1 MPVQRNYL
9 SGTPVELLD
18 GQGETAQHG
27 TANIS
32 QEDAKVRDY
41 VLSWRNKLRYERIEK
56 VNVWNECWALYRG
69 LEDFSNKEDWQSKI
83 VMPKAWGTVKQ
94 AVSAIKQMLHANQKT
109 SWRAEPENPD
119 DQVWQLRAEKMTNL
133 SKVFL
138 DKAQFLQEFATG
150 LETGFIMG
158 LGVWKLGWNISP
170 RLQMRVQTVMV
181 PNPTQTSGFGPPA
194 QNAPSGPTN
203 APGATGG
210 GSPVPT
216 QENPAAGPPT
226 GAQQTQLPEQE
237 LPGRG
242 WPSPIGQPRMALAQ
256 QQQSLYPTQLGG
268 EALLPPGSLNMPGGQ
283 QSAPV
288 PTKQVVKETVQ
299 EGKLSVNAVDPYFF
313 YWLPGSKLNA
323 WTGTIEEMEV
333 PKWQLME
340 MANAG
345 AFGPGGLELIKQI
358 GPMLI
363 PEYQRQVYLRFGE
376 LPRGP
381 SGPTTDTGIVKLTEF
396 YGPLVID
403 GEVVEKQAH
412 ILIANDTW
420 MLFNNKNDKWFGTPP
435 YCAFSPLQLP
445 FRTEGTGL
453 VEMVRYI
460 DRALNQIV
468 NLGVDTLMFRL
479 MPLFEFTPDFYENPE
494 DLKNGITPG
503 KILKR
508 NTLASANDSGIKPVE
523 FNDVSPGAAQVAGIL
538 DRAHQEGGLVSELQ
552 SSLPRW
558 SGAQTA
564 TETDAIQQNQQSFF
578 GSLASDIEKFAL
590 APMIKMAIDL
600 IMQYIDT
607 SNDTRVAAILGIDQ
621 GVLAGMSHAEI
632 YEMIAGDY
640 DIKVTGLTEQLDKA
654 QTLQNLVQ
662 LMNII
667 GQNPESWLPYIN
679 QDALLQRILESFRPN
694 IQDIE
699 KIIAD
704 PQTVAANK
712 ATQQQQSQ
720 MAELTKMIPQLA
732 QQAHDSKQA
741 ETDNAR
747 TSAEIGQKQQ
757 ADAHATMAKVAD
769 QAIAYHSAKAAA
781 ERPAS
786 K

>member
-1 MPVQRNYL
+1 MPVQRSYQ
-9 SGTPVELLD
+9 SGTPVELLQA
-18 GQGETAQHG
+18 QGETAQHG
-27 TANIS
+27 TAHIS

-83 VMPKAWGTVKQ
+83 VLPKAWGTVKQ
-94 AVSAIKQMLHANQKT
+94 AVSAIKQFLHANQKT

-158 LGVWKLGWNISP
+158 LGVWKFGWNIAP
-170 RLQMRVQTVMV
+170 RMQMTVQTSQV
-181 PNPTQTSGFGPPA
+181 PNPTQVSGYGQPS
-194 QNAPSGPTN
+194 QNAPQSLTN
-203 APGATGG
+203 AQQGPSQGG
-210 GSPVPT
+210 QVPT
-216 QENPAAGPPT
+216 QENPQAGPPS
-226 GAQQTQLPEQE
+226 GAGQAQLPEQM
-237 LPGRG
+237 LPSRG
-242 WPSPIGQPRMALAQ
+242 WPSPIGQPRMALASQ
-256 QQQSLYPTQLGG
+256 QQQLYPNQLGG

-283 QSAPV
+283 QAMPI
-288 PTKQVVKETVQ
+288 PQKQVIRQEVQ

-333 PKWQLME
+333 PKWQLLE
-340 MANAG
+340 MAEAG
-345 AFGPGGLELIKQI
+345 AFDPELIKQI
-358 GPMLI
+358 GPKLV
-363 PEYQRQVYLRFGE
+363 PEYQRQTYLRFGE

-381 SGPTTDTGIVKLTEF
+381 SGPTTDTGIVTLTEF
-396 YGPLVID
+396 YGPLVLD
-403 GEVVEKQAH
+403 GKVVEKQAH
-412 ILIANDTW
+412 IIIANDTW
-420 MLFNNKNDKWFGTPP
+420 VLLNSKNDKWFNTPP

-445 FRTEGTGL
+445 FRTEGVGL

-523 FNDVSPGAAQVAGIL
+523 FNDVSPGAAQISGIL

-552 SSLPRW
+552 QSLPRW

-564 TETDAIQQNQQSFF
+564 TETEAIQNNQQSFF

-590 APMIKMAIDL
+590 APMIKMSIDL
-600 IMQYIDT
+600 IMQFIDT
-607 SNDTRVAAILGIDQ
+607 SNDVRVAAILGIDQ
-621 GVLAGMSHAEI
+621 QILAGMSHAEL

-679 QDALLQRILESFRPN
+679 QDALLQRILESFRPT

-712 ATQQQQSQ
+712 AAAQQQSQ
-720 MAELTKMIPQLA
+720 LAELTKMIPQLS
-732 QQAHDSKQA
+732 QQAHQTKQDQIEQESK
-741 ETDNAR
+741 
-747 TSAEIGQKQQ
+747 SAEVQQKSQQ
-757 ADAHATMAKVAD
+757 DAHVTMAKVAD
-769 QAIAYHSAKAAA
+769 QAIAFHQAKTA
-781 ERPAS
+781 ENKPTGG